1 MVQHFVVDPLQSES
15 AWQSLRP
22 TPAEAQTFSEPGTS
36 DRSTQALPIV
46 VSHLLSLEQKIGHD
60 AAD

>member
-15 AWQSLRP
+15 AWQSLSP
-22 TPAEAQTFSEPGTS
+22 SPAAAQTFWAPGTS

-46 VSHLLSLEQKIGHD
+46 VSHFVSLEQKIGHD